1 VRGLS
6 RIADDAQDCPRPEP
20 GHDHPVNRM
29 TTGYGLIAGPGGRVL
44 QPRGDWTVL
53 LLGSVTTDLDAE
65 LHRSGKADRL
75 DLAQL
80 GRVDLSGAYVLSRAV
95 KSATAC
101 DGTHSDFTRLARL
114 VPDALSACSLA
125 PASLPLPMFERIG
138 RCVART
144 GAEAYL
150 SLAFVGRL
158 VEAFAVAIR
167 HPHRFRLTPLFAVVE
182 QAGIDAIPIVMTM
195 TFFIGAVIALVGAN
209 MLSDL
214 GVTVFTVELVGI
226 AILREFGVVVAAIL
240 LAGRSASAFAAEI
253 GSMKMDQEV
262 DAMGVMGI
270 DRFDA
275 LVLPRVL
282 ASLLIL
288 PVLTFCAD
296 IGGLAGGILVSWAT
310 LGIHPVFFLQR
321 TLEMVTLTQFWLG
334 MVKAPF
340 LAVVIS
346 VAGCRHGLTV
356 GTDVAGLGR
365 AVTAAVV
372 QSIFMIIL
380 FDAVFEVIFR
390 ELGL

>member
-1 VRGLS
+1 
-6 RIADDAQDCPRPEP
+6 
-20 GHDHPVNRM
+20 M
-29 TTGYGLIAGPGGRVL
+29 TRAVAPTGYGLVKGPQGRVL

-53 LLGSVTTDLDAE
+53 LLGSVVADLGAE
-65 LHRSGKADRL
+65 LHRTGPADRL

-80 GRVDLSGAYVLSRAV
+80 GRVDLSGAFVLSRAV
-95 KSATAC
+95 KSASTC
-101 DGTHSDFTRLARL
+101 DGTHKDFTRLAKL
-114 VPDALSACSLA
+114 VPAAIPARLLK

-138 RCVART
+138 RCAARS

-150 SLAFVGRL
+150 SFVFVGRL

-167 HPHRFRLTPLFAVVE
+167 HPHRFRLTPLFAVIE

-226 AILREFGVVVAAIL
+226 AVLREFGVVVAAIL

-253 GSMKMDQEV
+253 GSMKIDQEV

-282 ASLLIL
+282 AALLML
-288 PVLTFCAD
+288 PIMTLCAD
-296 IGGLAGGILVSWAT
+296 IGGLAGGVLVSWAT
-310 LGIHPVFFLQR
+310 LDINPVFFLQR
-321 TLEMVTLTQFWLG
+321 TLQMVTVTQFWLG
-334 MVKAPF
+334 MIKAPF
-340 LAVVIS
+340 LAMVIA

-356 GTDVAGLGR
+356 GSDVASLGR
-365 AVTAAVV
+365 AVTTAVV
-372 QSIFMIIL
+372 QSIFMIIMI
-380 FDAVFEVIFR
+380 DAIFAVIFR
-390 ELGL
+390 VLGL